1 MKTKIKNMAN
11 GETESLKEKP
21 YPTIFQ
27 ELLESNLPP
36 EEKTVERIGEEA
48 QTILGAGLETTAW
61 ALTVA
66 TFYILNNPNIYK
78 ELFAEL
84 KETIPDIL
92 AIGELD
98 FQQLEKLPYLTACIQ
113 ECLRL
118 SYGVTARNNR
128 VSAKAP
134 LKYKDWSIPSGT
146 PVSMSTIDVH
156 HDERIYPQSWK
167 YLPERWLDNPQL
179 NRYFVAFG
187 KDTRACIGIKYVC
200 VPIPPCK
207 LVLDSIC

>member
-1 MKTKIKNMAN
+1 MKIKIEKMAN
-11 GETESLKEKP
+11 NDTEALKEKP
-21 YPTIFQ
+21 YPTIFK
-27 ELLESNLPP
+27 ELLESDLPP
-36 EEKTVERIGEEA
+36 EEKSVKRIGEEA

-78 ELFAEL
+78 KLLAEL
-84 KETIPDIL
+84 KEAIPDIS
-92 AIGELD
+92 AIAELD

-118 SYGVTARNNR
+118 SYGVSARHNR

-134 LKYKDWSIPSGT
+134 LKYKDSTIPPGT
-146 PVSMSTIDVH
+146 TVSMSTIDVH

-167 YLPERWLDNPQL
+167 YLPERWLGNPQL
-179 NRYFVAFG
+179 NRYLVTFG
-187 KDTRACIGIKYVC
+187 KDSRSCIGIKYAGPF
-200 VPIPPCK
+200 PIN
-207 LVLDSIC
+207 